1 MIWSGI
7 IDPIIFCL
15 EAHLLTSRTR
25 LSFLALLSPLLLLP
39 SGCGPKHAENTPP
52 TGNVLRIPLLA
63 DPTTFDPAKVE
74 DGTTIDMLQQMF
86 EGLVRWTPQ
95 NTLAPALAQKWDIS
109 KDGLT
114 YTFHLR
120 PNVKFQDGNLMTAQD
135 VYFSMRRALD
145 PALKSSVALSYLG
158 DIKGAKELNS
168 GKTKDLTGV
177 KVIDPQTIAITIT
190 APKAYWIYT
199 LTYPT
204 AYVLSKAEAK
214 DGVDLT
220 DAADA
225 SGAGTGPF
233 RLTSYQRG
241 SKVLLTANAA
251 YWDGA
256 PKLAGQERPII
267 KDAGTRHDEYVAGQL
282 DIVDEAKGDLDA
294 DEKDPNLKDQIKYWP
309 RAATYYIGLNQKT
322 FPAFADVRVRQ
333 ALAYATD
340 KKRLQSVV
348 LRGKLDIAQD
358 ILPIG
363 IPGFDPH
370 FQGLPYDPA
379 KAKALLAAAGYP
391 GGKGFPVINISFRE
405 SYPDLSKTVD
415 LLRDMWQTNLGIT
428 LQPKVT
434 EWAVLLDQEH
444 RNSLDCYH
452 IRWAAD
458 YLDQQDFYSILLH
471 TNAGENHTLYSNPKF
486 DALCDKAD
494 IEQNPAVRSGLYRQ
508 AARIAADE
516 VPLIP
521 LYYQK
526 DIELVKPYVKNL
538 DDGLM
543 GHLPYK
549 NLTLTK

>member
-1 MIWSGI
+1 M
-7 IDPIIFCL
+7 
-15 EAHLLTSRTR
+15 TSRTR
-25 LSFLALLSPLLLLP
+25 LSLGLVLAAAVVIP
-39 SGCGPKHAENTPP
+39 SGCGSKRSASVPP
-52 TGNVLRIPLLA
+52 PSNILRVPLLA
-63 DPTTFDPAKVE
+63 DPTTFDPAKVG

-86 EGLVRWTPQ
+86 EGLVQWTPQ
-95 NTLAPALAQKWDIS
+95 NTLVPALAQKWDIS

-120 PNVKFQDGNLMTAQD
+120 PNVKFQDGAPLTAQD
-135 VYFSMRRALD
+135 VYYSLRRALD
-145 PALKSSVALSYLG
+145 PAIHSTVALTYLG
-158 DIKGAKELNS
+158 DIQGAKEVS
-168 GKTKDLTGV
+168 DGKTKELSGV
-177 KVIDPQTIAITIT
+177 KVIDPLTVAITIT

-204 AYVLSKAEAK
+204 AYVVSKAEAQGGAALS
-214 DGVDLT
+214 DTD
-220 DAADA
+220 DAA
-225 SGAGTGPF
+225 GAGTGAF
-233 RLTSYQRG
+233 RLTAYQRG
-241 SKVLLTANAA
+241 SKVTLTANPA
-251 YWDGA
+251 YWGGP

-294 DEKDPNLKDQIKYWP
+294 DEKDATLRDQIKYWP
-309 RAATYYIGLNQKT
+309 RAATYYLGLNPKT

-348 LRGKLDIAQD
+348 LRGKLDIAED
-358 ILPIG
+358 LISVG
-363 IPGFDPH
+363 IPGFDPQ
-370 FQGLPYDPA
+370 FKGIPYDPA
-379 KAKALLAAAGYP
+379 KARALLAEAGYP
-391 GGKGFPVINISFRE
+391 GGKGFPVINITFRE

-415 LLRDMWQTNLGIT
+415 LLRDMWQTNLGISVE
-428 LQPKVT
+428 PKIM
-434 EWAVLLDQEH
+434 EWAVLQDREH
-444 RNSLDCYH
+444 SNALDCYH

-458 YLDQQDFYSILLH
+458 YLDPQDFYSILLRS
-471 TNAGENHTLYSNPKF
+471 NGGENHVSYSNPRF

-494 IEQNPAVRSGLYRQ
+494 VEQNPEVRRGLYRQ

-516 VPLIP
+516 VPMIP

-549 NLTLTK
+549 NLSLTK

>member
-1 MIWSGI
+1 M
-7 IDPIIFCL
+7 
-15 EAHLLTSRTR
+15 TSRVQLAS
-25 LSFLALLSPLLLLP
+25 LSLLAAALLLP
-39 SGCGPKHAENTPP
+39 AGCGPKRDASAPP
-52 TGNVLRIPLLA
+52 AANILRVPLLS
-63 DPTTFDPAKVE
+63 DPTTFDPAMVE

-86 EGLVRWTPQ
+86 EGLVQWTPQ
-95 NTLAPALAQKWDIS
+95 NTLAPGLAEKWDIS
-109 KDGLT
+109 PDGLT

-120 PNVKFQDGNLMTAQD
+120 PGVKFQDGSPMTAQD

-145 PALKSSVALSYLG
+145 PALKSTVALSYLG

-168 GKTKDLTGV
+168 GRTKDLAGV
-177 KVIDPQTIAITIT
+177 KVVDPQTVAITIT

-204 AYVLSKAEAK
+204 AYVLSPIEAK
-214 DGVDLT
+214 DGVELT
-220 DAADA
+220 DADDA
-225 SGAGTGPF
+225 KGPGTGLF
-233 RLTSYQRG
+233 KLTEYQRG
-241 SKVLLTANAA
+241 AKVTLAANPA
-251 YWDGA
+251 YWAGP
-256 PKLAGQERPII
+256 PKLSGQERPII

-294 DEKDPNLKDQIKYWP
+294 DEKDSNLKDQIKYWP
-309 RAATYYIGLNQKT
+309 RAATYYLGLNEKT
-322 FPAFADVRVRQ
+322 FPPFADVRVRQ

-348 LRGKLDIAQD
+348 LRGKLDVAED
-358 ILPIG
+358 ILPEG
-363 IPGFDPH
+363 IPGFDPQ
-370 FQGLPYDPA
+370 FKGIPYDPA
-379 KAKALLAAAGYP
+379 KARALLAAAGFP

-428 LQPKVT
+428 VQPKVT

-444 RNSLDCYH
+444 RNTLDCYH

-458 YLDQQDFYSILLH
+458 YLDQQDYYSILLR
-471 TNAGENHTLYSNPKF
+471 TNAGENHTLYSNPKY

-494 IEQNPAVRSGLYRQ
+494 VDRDPKTRSALYRQ

-516 VPLIP
+516 VPMIP

-549 NLTLTK
+549 NLTLAK